1 MTRIDFKA
9 VAVGFLLTLGL
20 DILIGIVLL
29 FLHGDEVTVAG
40 RSSEQV
46 SQDLA
51 NVTGS
56 TSFLV
61 VSIVLGTF
69 TTMVGGCVT
78 ARLAR
83 RYPYFNGLAVGVL
96 GAVFGLLFW
105 GENPMWFNL
114 LALVTVIPTALLGA
128 HIAVRMATPGDR

>member
-1 MTRIDFKA
+1 MSRVNFKA
-9 VAVGFLLTLGL
+9 VAAGFLLTLGL
-20 DILIGIVLL
+20 DILTGIVMLL
-29 FLHGDEVTVAG
+29 LRGDEVAVAG

-61 VSIVLGTF
+61 VSILLGTL
-69 TTMVGGCVT
+69 TTLAGGCVT
-78 ARLAR
+78 ARLAK

-96 GAVFGLLFW
+96 GALFGLFFW
-105 GENPMWFNL
+105 SENPVWFNL
-114 LALVTVIPTALLGA
+114 FALVTVIPTALLGA
-128 HIAVRMATPGDR
+128 HIGARNLPPT

>member
-1 MTRIDFKA
+1 MSRVNFKA

-20 DILIGIVLL
+20 DILTGIVLL

-56 TSFLV
+56 TSFLL
-61 VSIVLGTF
+61 VSIVLGSF

-78 ARLAR
+78 ARMAK

-96 GAVFGLLFW
+96 GALFGLVFW
-105 GENPMWFNL
+105 AENPMWFNL
-114 LALVTVIPTALLGA
+114 FALVTVIPTALLGA
-128 HIAVRMATPGDR
+128 HIGARNLPGT

>member
-1 MTRIDFKA
+1 MSRISFKA

-20 DILIGIVLL
+20 DILVGMGLL

-40 RSSEQV
+40 RSAEQV

-56 TSFLV
+56 TSFLL
-61 VSIVLGTF
+61 VSIALGTL
-69 TTMVGGCVT
+69 TTLAGGCVT

-96 GAVFGLLFW
+96 GALFGLLFW
-105 GENPMWFNL
+105 SENPVWFNL
-114 LALVTVIPTALLGA
+114 FALVTVIPTALLGA
-128 HIAVRMATPGDR
+128 HIGARNVPPT

>member
-1 MTRIDFKA
+1 MTRVNFKA

-29 FLHGDEVTVAG
+29 FLHGDEITVAG

-56 TSFLV
+56 TSFLL
-61 VSIVLGTF
+61 VSIILGSF

-96 GAVFGLLFW
+96 GALFGLIFW
-105 GENPMWFNL
+105 SENPMWFNL
-114 LALVTVIPTALLGA
+114 FALVTVIPTALLGA
-128 HIAVRMATPGDR
+128 HIGVRNLPGA